1 MAKKIEVIV
10 DIDSKEVNITSDRVL
25 TLTEQVRLLKKE
37 IQKSGPGP
45 EQDLLIAKFNDIND
59 ELDKTNLKSKEF
71 LGALGTLPGP
81 VGQFAGSLDGAVN
94 QLRNFSSFSFKDI
107 KAQLGGLV
115 DDFGKIAT
123 NLGKATGITKL
134 YTTLNTALAASF
146 VKVGAGEAAAAAGAR
161 ALSAALIATGIG
173 ALIVALGLAASALY
187 EMATGE
193 KEAAA
198 QTEKLNSALEQQN
211 TLLDLNQKST
221 KRRNAETI
229 ADMKAQGKSEKE
241 IRDKINEQN
250 YNDYTAA
257 FNAEKEAVKLF
268 NDNVAKANA
277 EDLKKLQDN
286 LDKKVEARKD
296 AYSKYIVDG
305 KNGQATELSEQKAAN
320 QKSIDANK
328 SKLDKVREDNKTA
341 DQTIIDLKREN
352 AVLAEKD
359 ERKRQDKELENQKIA
374 EGEKI
379 NELRISQEKKNIILA
394 QIDTK
399 YKAKQADVET
409 KRKEEDKKKED
420 DRLKEVQEYSE
431 KLKEIE
437 ISAISD
443 TQMKAKA
450 ERQKG
455 YDDTKFDLDK
465 ALADKKISQDQY
477 DKAIIDATKALNN
490 DLKKIDDDKTKED
503 TDKRVKKLDDELK
516 FLQIKGEALRV
527 GTQAYWENQLAIL
540 NAAQAKELENT
551 ELTEAQKT
559 AILEKYTKL
568 RKDLKEQETA
578 ANWMVASQTLSAM
591 ASVTGAIA
599 SSYDEEAKT
608 SKDAFEKRKRL
619 QKATA
624 IMSAASGIIQILA
637 QPSTLPSPFDW
648 IVKGL
653 NAVALGVAT
662 GIQIKNIDKTKFEGG
677 GDSGGGPAAGPST
690 ASLGKNYGDGGMI
703 NGPRHAAGGVM
714 INAEGGEAV
723 MTRGA
728 VTMFAPLL
736 SALNEAGGGTS
747 FSSGATGGSRPDN
760 AARNNPAA
768 AQEPMIMKTYVVS
781 NELTTE
787 AEKQARLKDLSTL

>member
-1 MAKKIEVIV
+1 
-10 DIDSKEVNITSDRVL
+10 
-25 TLTEQVRLLKKE
+25 
-37 IQKSGPGP
+37 
-45 EQDLLIAKFNDIND
+45 
-59 ELDKTNLKSKEF
+59 
-71 LGALGTLPGP
+71 
-81 VGQFAGSLDGAVN
+81 
-94 QLRNFSSFSFKDI
+94 
-107 KAQLGGLV
+107 
-115 DDFGKIAT
+115 
-123 NLGKATGITKL
+123 
-134 YTTLNTALAASF
+134 
-146 VKVGAGEAAAAAGAR
+146 
-161 ALSAALIATGIG
+161 
-173 ALIVALGLAASALY
+173 
-187 EMATGE
+187 MATGE

-257 FNAEKEAVKLF
+257 FNAEKDAVKLF

-305 KNGQATELSEQKAAN
+305 KNGQATELAEQKAAN
-320 QKSIDANK
+320 QKGIDANK
-328 SKLDKVREDNKTA
+328 SKLDKIREDNKTA

-420 DRLKEVQEYSE
+420 DRLKEVQEYSD

-455 YDDTKFDLDK
+455 YNDTKLDLDK

-503 TDKRVKKLDDELK
+503 TDKRVKKLDDELR
-516 FLQIKGEALRV
+516 FLQIKGEALRM
-527 GTQAYWENQLAIL
+527 GTQAYWDNQLAIL

-559 AILEKYTKL
+559 AILDKYTKL
-568 RKDLKEQETA
+568 RKDLKDQETA
-578 ANWMVASQTLSAM
+578 ANFMVASQTLSAM
-591 ASVTGAIA
+591 SAVTSAIA

-608 SKDAFEKRKRL
+608 SKSAFEKRKKL

-648 IVKGL
+648 IVKGI
-653 NAVALGVAT
+653 NALALGIST
-662 GIQIKNIDKTKFEGG
+662 GVQIKNIDKTQFEGG
-677 GDSGGGPAAGPST
+677 GGSGGGPAAGPST
-690 ASLGKNYGDGGMI
+690 ASLGKNYADGGMI